1 MNKYKIIVETKSRSH
16 VVIPF
21 ESTDETTELKR
32 RILDAIQT
40 DSLMIGDHIFKSSNV
55 NYVKVEIED

>member
-1 MNKYKIIVETKSRSH
+1 MNKYKIIVETKSRSQ